1 MSISTPF
8 IRRPIATSLLTTAI
22 LLAGLVVF
30 PLLPV
35 APLPNVEF
43 PTLVV
48 SASYPGAS
56 PETMASTVATP
67 LETEFGQML
76 PGLAQM
82 TSTSVL
88 GSTQIT
94 LQFDLSTDIKSEA
107 TMVLEAINAA
117 QGSLPKAMPNPPTFR
132 ETNPSDAPILI
143 LSMQSDQAPIT
154 QVDDYAENLVAQ
166 QLSQL
171 QGVGQVLVGGQQ
183 TPAIRVQ
190 VDPARLASMGM
201 TLEDVRT
208 VLTNAT
214 VDDPK
219 GSING
224 SQRSYTIYANDQLT
238 KAEPYNNIIIGY
250 RNGAAIRIGDIG
262 HAVDGPQN
270 DQLAAWTNGKRGI
283 LLLVFKQANANVIT
297 TADSVKAKLPE
308 LENNIPPNIHMSV
321 VSDRTLTI
329 RASVGDVEFTLLLAV
344 GLVVMV
350 IFLFLRNL
358 WATIIPS
365 ITIPVALAG
374 TLGAM
379 YLCGFSLDNLSLMG
393 LTIAVGFVVDDAIVM
408 LENIFRYIEG
418 GMKPLDAAI
427 KGAGE
432 IGFTIVSISFSLIA
446 VFIPLLLMGGIVGR
460 LFREF
465 AICVSMTIVISALVS
480 LTLTPMM
487 ASRFLSSEAHEH
499 GRIYNC
505 IEQAFAATIRFYERT
520 LDIALRFRFVTLLV
534 FLATVSLSVLLYVVI
549 PKGFFPDQDTGILIG
564 TTDAAQDVSYDAMA
578 TLQQQVNSIVQAD
591 PAVASVVASVGAGAG
606 GQTANNGRMYI
617 TLKPWDQ
624 RKDTAFQVIRRID
637 QKMQAVPGIRLF
649 LQAVQD
655 VRVGGRVSRTQYQYT
670 LQDAKADE
678 LNTWAP
684 KILDKLRSLPQLADV
699 TSDQEDAGTTET
711 LTYDRDQAA
720 RFGVQPATIDNILY
734 DAFGQREVAQYFTG
748 NKAYYVILEALPD
761 QQGQLSTLQ
770 KLYVT
775 SSGGQAV
782 PLSTLVHETS
792 VPVQPVGMNH
802 QSQFPAVT
810 ISFNL
815 QGSTALGEAV
825 TAIERTESADGR
837 AGDGA
842 RLVPGNRAGVSDLAQ
857 HRAVS
862 DRGGPGHR
870 LHHPRHTVRK
880 LHPAADD
887 IVHPAVGRRRRA
899 ADPAGVRLPAHRDR
913 VDRHHS
919 ADRHREEERHHD
931 GRLRHQRRT
940 ARRAVTDGGNSAGL
954 SAALPA
960 DSDDDHGGIAQRR
973 AADAGRRRG
982 IGTAQAARFRDGRRS
997 GVEPGAHAVHDAGD
1011 LPLPGSAATLDS
1023 ATPCAK
1029 RAEACGD
1036 HGEFE
1041 RRRSGLSRPGG
1052 TFDGDRAGPP
1062 YAGFPA
1068 AGELSPDAAALCSPC
1083 AQGRTAAQPVR
1094 SEPAVAGLP

>member
-8 IRRPIATSLLTTAI
+8 IRRPIATSLLTAAV

-35 APLPNVEF
+35 APLPAVEF

-48 SASYPGAS
+48 TANYPGAS

-67 LETEFGQML
+67 LETQFGEML

-94 LQFDLSTDIKSEA
+94 LQFDLSSDLKNEETL
-107 TMVLEAINAA
+107 VLEAMNAA
-117 QGSLPKAMPNPPTFR
+117 QGSLPKAIPNPPTFR

-154 QVDDYAENLVAQ
+154 EVDDYAENLVAQ

-171 QGVGQVLVGGQQ
+171 KGVGQVLVGGQQ

-190 VDPARLASMGM
+190 VDPAKLASMGL

-224 SQRSYTIYANDQLT
+224 AQQSYTIYANDQLT
-238 KAEPYNNIIIGY
+238 KAAPYNNIIVGY

-262 HAVDGPQN
+262 RAVDGPQN
-270 DQLAAWTNGKRGI
+270 DELAAWTNGKRAI
-283 LLLVFKQANANVIT
+283 LLLVFKQASANVIT
-297 TADSVKAKLPE
+297 TADSVKAKLPS
-308 LENNIPPNIHMSV
+308 LQNNMPPNIHMSV

-329 RASVGDVEFTLLLAV
+329 RASVGDVEFTLMLAIA
-344 GLVVMV
+344 LVVMV
-350 IFLFLRNL
+350 IFLFLRNI

-365 ITIPVALAG
+365 ITIPVSLAG

-408 LENIFRYIEG
+408 LENIFRYIEA
-418 GMKPLDAAI
+418 GMKPFDAAI

-465 AICVSMTIVISALVS
+465 AICVSMTIVISAVVS

-487 ASRFLSSEAHEH
+487 ASRFLSSEAHQH
-499 GRIYNC
+499 GRIYNA
-505 IEQAFAATIRFYERT
+505 IEGGFAAILRFYERT
-520 LDIALRFRFVTLLV
+520 LDVALRFRFITLLV
-534 FLATVSLSVLLYVVI
+534 FLATVSVSVLLYVMI
-549 PKGFFPDQDTGILIG
+549 PKGFFPDQDTGIMIG
-564 TTDAAQDVSYDAMA
+564 TTVAADDISYQAMA
-578 TLQQQVNSIVQAD
+578 TLQQQVNNIVQAD
-591 PAVASVVASVGAGAG
+591 PAVASVVASVGAGVG

-624 RKDTAFQVIRRID
+624 RTENAFQVIARID
-637 QKMQAVPGIRLF
+637 QKMQAVQGIRLF

-655 VRVGGRVSRTQYQYT
+655 VRIGGRISRTQYQYT
-670 LQDAKADE
+670 LQDANAAE

-684 KILDKLRSLPQLADV
+684 KLLDKLRALPQLADV
-699 TSDQEDAGTTET
+699 TSDQENAGTTET

-720 RFGVQPATIDNILY
+720 RFGVQPAAIDAILY

-775 SSGGQAV
+775 SSSGQAV
-782 PLSTLVHETS
+782 PLSTLVHQTT
-792 VPVQPVGMNH
+792 VPVQPVGLNH

-815 QGSTALGEAV
+815 NGDASLGDAV
-825 TAIERTESADGR
+825 SAIERTEAQMN
-837 AGDGA
+837 
-842 RLVPGNRAGVSDLAQ
+842 VPV
-857 HRAVS
+857 
-862 DRGGPGHR
+862 
-870 LHHPRHTVRK
+870 TVE
-880 LHPAADD
+880 
-887 IVHPAVGRRRRA
+887 G
-899 ADPAGVRLPAHRDR
+899 
-913 VDRHHS
+913 S
-919 ADRHREEERHHD
+919 F
-931 GRLRHQRRT
+931 Q
-940 ARRAVTDGGNSAGL
+940 
-954 SAALPA
+954 
-960 DSDDDHGGIAQRR
+960 
-973 AADAGRRRG
+973 
-982 IGTAQAARFRDGRRS
+982 GTAQAFQTS
-997 GVEPGAHAVHDAGD
+997 LSTEPY
-1011 LPLPGSAATLDS
+1011 LI
-1023 ATPCAK
+1023 
-1029 RAEACGD
+1029 
-1036 HGEFE
+1036 
-1041 RRRSGLSRPGG
+1041 
-1052 TFDGDRAGPP
+1052 
-1062 YAGFPA
+1062 
-1068 AGELSPDAAALCSPC
+1068 AAALVTVYIILGILYESYILPLTILSTLPS
-1083 AQGRTAAQPVR
+1083 AGVGALLILLAFGYQLTVIALIGIILLIGIVKKNGIMMVDFAINAERREGLAPLAAIRQACLLRFRPILMTTMAALLSGVPLMVESGAGSELRKPLGFAMVGGLLLSQVLTLYTTPVIYLYLDR
-1094 SEPAVAGLP
+1094 LQNWLAPRRAPNVPRLAAIMAGSSAEGAD

>member
-8 IRRPIATSLLTTAI
+8 IRRPIATSLLTAAI
-22 LLAGLVVF
+22 LLAGLVAF

-48 SASYPGAS
+48 TANYPGAS

-67 LETEFGQML
+67 LETQFGEML

-94 LQFDLSTDIKSEA
+94 LQFDLSADLKNEETL
-107 TMVLEAINAA
+107 VLEAMNAA
-117 QGSLPKAMPNPPTFR
+117 QGSLPKAIPNPPTFR

-154 QVDDYAENLVAQ
+154 EVDDYAENLVAQ

-171 QGVGQVLVGGQQ
+171 KGVGQVLVGGQQ

-190 VDPARLASMGM
+190 VDPAKLASMGM

-219 GSING
+219 GSVNG
-224 SQRSYTIYANDQLT
+224 PQQSYTIYANDQLT
-238 KAEPYNNIIIGY
+238 KAAPYNNIIIGY

-262 HAVDGPQN
+262 SAVDGPQN
-270 DQLAAWTNGKRGI
+270 DELAAWTNGKRAI

-297 TADSVKAKLPE
+297 TADSVKAKLPS
-308 LENNIPPNIHMSV
+308 LETNMPPNVHLSV

-329 RASVGDVEFTLLLAV
+329 RASVGDVEFTLMLAV
-344 GLVVMV
+344 ALVVMV

-365 ITIPVALAG
+365 ITIPVSLAG

-408 LENIFRYIEG
+408 LENIFRHIEA
-418 GMKPLDAAI
+418 GMKPFDAAI

-446 VFIPLLLMGGIVGR
+446 VFIPLLMMGGIVGR

-465 AICVSMTIVISALVS
+465 AICVSMTIVISAIVS

-487 ASRFLSSEAHEH
+487 ASRFLSSEAHAH
-499 GRIYNC
+499 GRIYNA
-505 IEQAFAATIRFYERT
+505 IEGAFDAVLRFYERT
-520 LDIALRFRFVTLLV
+520 LDVALRFRFITLLV
-534 FLATVSLSVLLYVVI
+534 FLATVSVSVLLYVMI
-549 PKGFFPDQDTGILIG
+549 PKGFFPDQDTGIMIG
-564 TTDAAQDVSYDAMA
+564 TTVAADDISYQAMA
-578 TLQQQVNSIVQAD
+578 TLQQQVNNIVQED
-591 PAVASVVASVGAGAG
+591 PAVASVVASVGAGVA

-617 TLKPWDQ
+617 TLKPWDE
-624 RKDTAFQVIRRID
+624 RKENAFQAIARID

-649 LQAVQD
+649 LQVVQD

-670 LQDAKADE
+670 LQDATAAE

-684 KILDKLRSLPQLADV
+684 KILDKLRGLPQLADV
-699 TSDQEDAGTTET
+699 TSDQENAGTTET

-720 RFGVQPATIDNILY
+720 RFGVQPAAIDAILY

-770 KLYVT
+770 KRYVT
-775 SSGGQAV
+775 SSSSQAV

-792 VPVQPVGMNH
+792 VPVQPVGLNH

-815 QGSTALGEAV
+815 KGDASLGDAV
-825 TAIERTESADGR
+825 SAIERTEAQMN
-837 AGDGA
+837 
-842 RLVPGNRAGVSDLAQ
+842 VPV
-857 HRAVS
+857 
-862 DRGGPGHR
+862 
-870 LHHPRHTVRK
+870 TVE
-880 LHPAADD
+880 
-887 IVHPAVGRRRRA
+887 GSFQ
-899 ADPAGVRLPAHRDR
+899 G
-913 VDRHHS
+913 
-919 ADRHREEERHHD
+919 
-931 GRLRHQRRT
+931 T
-940 ARRAVTDGGNSAGL
+940 ARAFQSSL
-954 SAALPA
+954 S
-960 DSDDDHGGIAQRR
+960 
-973 AADAGRRRG
+973 
-982 IGTAQAARFRDGRRS
+982 T
-997 GVEPGAHAVHDAGD
+997 EPY
-1011 LPLPGSAATLDS
+1011 LI
-1023 ATPCAK
+1023 
-1029 RAEACGD
+1029 
-1036 HGEFE
+1036 
-1041 RRRSGLSRPGG
+1041 
-1052 TFDGDRAGPP
+1052 
-1062 YAGFPA
+1062 
-1068 AGELSPDAAALCSPC
+1068 AAALVTVYIILGILYESYILPLTILSTLPS
-1083 AQGRTAAQPVR
+1083 AGVGALLILLAFGYQLTVIALIGIILLIGIVKKNGIMMVDFAINAERREGLAPIAAIRQACLLRFRPILMTTMAALLSGVPLMVESGAGSELRKPLGFAMVGGLLLSQVLTLYTTPVIYLYLDR
-1094 SEPAVAGLP
+1094 LQQWLAPSRAPNVPRLAAIMAGSSAEGAD